1 MRIRYPKTPFSI
13 SLTLHLSL
21 LLVVLVGGLFQGCSE
36 PEDAFVFEM
45 VSLPDFASNPST
57 LPPPISTQQP
67 ILERKPE
74 PLPEPSFSRLEPARE
89 RPIIE
94 QSVPPIADPPPIVE
108 RSKKPKPEPEPEKPR
123 QRMTLEEYR
132 KLHGEPKQTP
142 SRPTPARPTAR
153 IELPSINADEIVQS
167 LENAAGQVSPSRSTS
182 TNVDATHGKR
192 VRSFLNSLWKEP
204 DLPAQNLTL
213 TVRFW
218 YDGSG
223 KITDYRIIKRSGLQ
237 EFDQAVEQ
245 FFAGLSSIPAP
256 SNRRSGQYDIPFSIR

>member
-36 PEDAFVFEM
+36 PEDTFVFEM
-45 VSLPDFASNPST
+45 VSLPDFESNPST
-57 LPPPISTQQP
+57 LPPPARPQQQIP
-67 ILERKPE
+67 ERTPD

-89 RPIIE
+89 RPIID
-94 QSVPPIADPPPIVE
+94 QPSPPIPEATRVIEPSNE
-108 RSKKPKPEPEPEKPR
+108 PEPVPEKPR

-132 KLHGEPKQTP
+132 KLHGEPKRNP
-142 SRPTPARPTAR
+142 SRPTPAQPTAR
-153 IELPSINADEIVQS
+153 IELPTINANEIVQS
-167 LENAAGQVSPSRSTS
+167 LEDAASQVSPPRSS
-182 TNVDATHGKR
+182 SSDYDATHGKR
-192 VRSFLNSLWKEP
+192 VQSFLNGLWKVP
-204 DLPAQNLTL
+204 DLPAQSLTV

-218 YDGSG
+218 YDASG
-223 KITDYRIIKRSGLQ
+223 KITDYRIVERSGLR